1 VCDVKTAPSRE
12 ALLAD
17 LAMLS
22 EDFGRLFGTDCE
34 CHCRT
39 DRDYWPR
46 RSAERYRVGPSAGG
60 RDADWDLVE
69 CGNGLEVSPVPV
81 RTAEDA
87 ERAPI
92 LFDAS
97 GCPLVNSAGQSMIL
111 APGWGSSHYVRLR
124 GPGSIRAGETI
135 ERANQWAAE
144 SVGLWAGLLF
154 PNQSLTVRAWGWP
167 DIVSAVAD
175 AAGRATLK
183 ADDWMVAAG
192 GQSFSLIIWRRRA
205 EYELGGP
212 MVAPELAE
220 AIGPEPDSVWAER
233 RAFLRDS
240 ESAARWLIEALA
252 KAAESVGGDEIPEGA
267 PDCSFNESA
276 RVLVWHGKTYPLTRN
291 MSEVVAVL
299 FAAWER
305 KRPEVSLAEIENQTT
320 GGSIRESLY
329 KVFQRRIGGKKT
341 TDPVWHVIEP
351 VAQGVYRLADPKT

>member
-1 VCDVKTAPSRE
+1 MCDVETAPSRE

-17 LAMLS
+17 LATLA
-22 EDFGRLFGTDCE
+22 EDFGRLFATDAE

-46 RSAERYRVGPSAGG
+46 RSAERYRVAPSVGG
-60 RDADWDLVE
+60 RDADWDRVE
-69 CGNGLEVSPVPV
+69 WGNGLEVSPVPV

-97 GCPLVNSAGQSMIL
+97 GCPVVNSAGQSMIL

-144 SVGLWAGLLF
+144 SVPLWAPLLF
-154 PNQSLTVRAWGWP
+154 PGRGLTVRAWCWP
-167 DIVSAVAD
+167 DLVSAVAE
-175 AAGRATLK
+175 AAGRATLRP
-183 ADDWMVAAG
+183 DRWMVAAG
-192 GQSFSLIIWRRRA
+192 GQSFSLILWRRRA
-205 EYELGGP
+205 EYTLGGP
-212 MVAPELAE
+212 MVTSELAE

-252 KAAESVGGDEIPEGA
+252 KAPESAGGDEIPEGA
-267 PDCSFNESA
+267 PDCSFDGGS
-276 RVLVWHGKTYPLTRN
+276 RVLLWHGKTYPLTPN
-291 MSEVVAVL
+291 MAEVVAVL

-305 KRPEVSLAEIENQTT
+305 GRPEVSLAEIENRTT
-320 GGSIRESLY
+320 SESMGESLF
-329 KVFQRRIGGKKT
+329 KVFQRRKDGRKY
-341 TDPVWHVIEP
+341 TDPVWGEIER
-351 VAQGVYRLADPKT
+351 VGQGVYRLADPKT